1 MVRYSILSNDKRF
14 EEATIDVIN
23 MVNEGHSTHIV
34 PEKLKAKYQERE
46 VEKLVKWFLDLKRRS
61 NYNNLRLILKISL
74 WILLL
79 YKIFMIFLF
88 FLDTTLSL
96 DLKMIAMIFGPI
108 INIIAIYLAINE
120 SKLSYL
126 LIFVILTI
134 SVQGSGL
141 MTKFDNFS
149 IFGLLNLA
157 QLVVFFTAYIVVII
171 LMSKLSSK
179 KIQILDITK
188 KKNFDLKSLV

>member
-23 MVNEGHSTHIV
+23 MVNEGHSIHIV

-46 VEKLVKWFLDLKRRS
+46 VEKLVKWFLDLKHRS

-134 SVQGSGL
+134 SVQGSGI
-141 MTKFDNFS
+141 MTNFDTFS

-157 QLVVFFTAYIVVII
+157 QIVVFFTAYIVVII

>member
-23 MVNEGHSTHIV
+23 MVNEGHSIHIV

-46 VEKLVKWFLDLKRRS
+46 VEKLVKWFLDLKHRS

-134 SVQGSGL
+134 SIQGSGF

>member
-23 MVNEGHSTHIV
+23 MVNEGHSIHIV

-46 VEKLVKWFLDLKRRS
+46 VEKLVKWFLDLKHRS